1 LIFQQAACPLEHLLS
16 LVSLF
21 FSASFFFGTGCCS
34 RDLNGQ
40 SDGEQ
45 MTALRLLLWRL
56 GLLLALTASSHQQS
70 QPYDD
75 FTWVKTFAIVGD
87 SYTAGI
93 GAGSLIDYDCSRY
106 DGSYAVMMSKFF
118 AGLRNVY
125 NKACTGAK
133 TPDILT
139 QVESLP
145 GGLDLAVLT
154 AGGND
159 LCLVRPLCVPKP
171 PCSPHMLTVL

>member
-1 LIFQQAACPLEHLLS
+1 
-16 LVSLF
+16 
-21 FSASFFFGTGCCS
+21 
-34 RDLNGQ
+34 
-40 SDGEQ
+40 

-75 FTWVKTFAIVGD
+75 FTWVKNFAIIGD